1 MQELVRHI
9 YVAWEPSKPSTTK
22 RHMPSPQL
30 TPQLTTQPHRTTQKA
45 PPKPAQAN
53 NAWLPREIV
62 LMAYSVSNYPLTA
75 PISGTSSRQ
84 LLSYHLGPAASAPVQ
99 QVACCVYRFLRRAVV
114 MWPVGQAHDQLD
126 AVIDVWA
133 GVLFPWT
140 LTDPRAKYVPVLH
153 IVAVSFLM
161 ASMK

>member
-1 MQELVRHI
+1 MRHI
-9 YVAWEPSKPSTTK
+9 YVAWEPPKPSTAK
-22 RHMPSPQL
+22 RHTP
-30 TPQLTTQPHRTTQKA
+30 TPQLTAQAHRATQKA
-45 PPKPAQAN
+45 PPKPAQAKS
-53 NAWLPREIV
+53 AWLPRDIV

-126 AVIDVWA
+126 AVIDVWV

-140 LTDPRAKYVPVLH
+140 LTDPRSKCGSALH
-153 IVAVSFLM
+153 LYHILQTATEI
-161 ASMK
+161 MK